1 VKIRLTL
8 ALFMARV
15 FADDTDDAGATDHAA
30 KFAERF
36 DGGADSHGRQIAGGG
51 NNRNPLAGARGQ
63 DAYHRRKFTQA
74 SFSQFSDAFSA
85 HLAHRERRMK
95 NILCFGDSNTWGF
108 IPESISES
116 HPRRHAHDVRW
127 TGILAR
133 ELGSGF
139 RIIEEGQNGRTTVHD
154 DPFALVRNAKAILP
168 AILESHKPL
177 DLVVLMLGTNDLKN
191 VFGVSPSE
199 IAVGAKILA
208 QTILASDAGLSA
220 KPPRLLLMCPPT
232 VGKLSHLPDLEAKLP
247 NAQTRSQ
254 ELPRHYEAV
263 AAALGCAY
271 LNTQEII
278 APSPVDGIH
287 LDAAAHEKLG
297 LALAAKI
304 KALF

>member
-1 VKIRLTL
+1 
-8 ALFMARV
+8 
-15 FADDTDDAGATDHAA
+15 
-30 KFAERF
+30 
-36 DGGADSHGRQIAGGG
+36 
-51 NNRNPLAGARGQ
+51 
-63 DAYHRRKFTQA
+63 
-74 SFSQFSDAFSA
+74 
-85 HLAHRERRMK
+85 MK
-95 NILCFGDSNTWGF
+95 SILCFGDSNTWGF

-116 HPRRHAHDVRW
+116 HPRRHPHDVRW

-133 ELGSGF
+133 ELGAGF

-154 DPFALVRNAKAILP
+154 DPFALVRNAKAVLP

-199 IAVGAKILA
+199 IAVGVKVLA
-208 QTILASDAGLSA
+208 QTILTSDAGLSA
-220 KPPRLLLMCPPT
+220 RPPRLLLMCPPV
-232 VGKLSHLPDLEAKLP
+232 VGPLAHLPDLEAKLTD
-247 NAQTRSQ
+247 AQARSQ
-254 ELPRHYEAV
+254 QLPKHYEAV

-271 LNTQEII
+271 FDTQEII

>member
-1 VKIRLTL
+1 
-8 ALFMARV
+8 
-15 FADDTDDAGATDHAA
+15 
-30 KFAERF
+30 
-36 DGGADSHGRQIAGGG
+36 
-51 NNRNPLAGARGQ
+51 
-63 DAYHRRKFTQA
+63 
-74 SFSQFSDAFSA
+74 
-85 HLAHRERRMK
+85 MK

-108 IPESISES
+108 IPESITES
-116 HPRRHAHDVRW
+116 FPRRHPHDVRW
-127 TGILAR
+127 TGVLAR
-133 ELGSGF
+133 ELGEGF

-154 DPFALVRNAKAILP
+154 DPFALVRNAKAVLP

-208 QTILASDAGLSA
+208 QNILTSDAGLAA

-232 VGKLSHLPDLEAKLP
+232 VGPLSHLPDLEAKLT
-247 NAQTRSQ
+247 NAQARSQ
-254 ELPRHYEAV
+254 QLPKHYEAV

-278 APSPVDGIH
+278 TPSPVDGIH
-287 LDAAAHEKLG
+287 LDAAAHQKLG
-297 LALAAKI
+297 QAVAAKI

>member
-1 VKIRLTL
+1 
-8 ALFMARV
+8 
-15 FADDTDDAGATDHAA
+15 
-30 KFAERF
+30 
-36 DGGADSHGRQIAGGG
+36 
-51 NNRNPLAGARGQ
+51 
-63 DAYHRRKFTQA
+63 
-74 SFSQFSDAFSA
+74 
-85 HLAHRERRMK
+85 MK

-108 IPESISES
+108 IPESITES
-116 HPRRHAHDVRW
+116 FPRRHPHDVRW
-127 TGILAR
+127 TGVLAR
-133 ELGSGF
+133 ELGEGF

-154 DPFALVRNAKAILP
+154 DPFALVRNAKAVLP

-208 QTILASDAGLSA
+208 QNILTSDAGLAA

-232 VGKLSHLPDLEAKLP
+232 VGPLSHLPDLEAKLT
-247 NAQTRSQ
+247 NAQARSQ
-254 ELPRHYEAV
+254 QLPKHYEAV

-278 APSPVDGIH
+278 TPSPVDGIH
-287 LDAAAHEKLG
+287 LDAAAHQKLG
-297 LALAAKI
+297 LAVAAKI

>member
-1 VKIRLTL
+1 
-8 ALFMARV
+8 
-15 FADDTDDAGATDHAA
+15 
-30 KFAERF
+30 
-36 DGGADSHGRQIAGGG
+36 
-51 NNRNPLAGARGQ
+51 
-63 DAYHRRKFTQA
+63 
-74 SFSQFSDAFSA
+74 
-85 HLAHRERRMK
+85 MK
-95 NILCFGDSNTWGF
+95 TILCFGDSNTWGF
-108 IPESISES
+108 IPESICES
-116 HPRRHAHDVRW
+116 HPRRHPHDVRW

-133 ELGSGF
+133 ELGAGF
-139 RIIEEGQNGRTTVHD
+139 HIIEEGQNGRTTVHD

-199 IAVGAKILA
+199 IAAGVKFLA
-208 QTILASDAGLSA
+208 QAILTSDAGISA

-232 VGKLSHLPDLEAKLP
+232 VGPLAHLPDLEAKLTD
-247 NAQTRSQ
+247 ALARSRQ
-254 ELPRHYEAV
+254 LPKHFEAL

>member
-1 VKIRLTL
+1 
-8 ALFMARV
+8 
-15 FADDTDDAGATDHAA
+15 
-30 KFAERF
+30 
-36 DGGADSHGRQIAGGG
+36 
-51 NNRNPLAGARGQ
+51 
-63 DAYHRRKFTQA
+63 
-74 SFSQFSDAFSA
+74 
-85 HLAHRERRMK
+85 MK

-271 LNTQEII
+271 LHTQEII